1 MKANAYNRF
10 SLELEK
16 LINLHEFFLYNEFNF
31 IYTDK
36 KMIYSKELNE
46 ENKFQTLNDFNIE
59 NNTIIHISLKET
71 DVNKIKDTEKL
82 LIDKVKEEVKQA
94 EQIRNSFIPFNPFLN
109 FVNTISNDN
118 FIYRIQISV
127 EENLKDILKKLKFQY
142 PILKKY
148 IFEEIRFG
156 GKKYNLSDFDEIIF
170 RSIKTLN
177 LNIYEYI
184 YLDGKIIEDSI
195 IELHFYWINNSNTE
209 YIITIGKKETFYNAV
224 LKLLNHKDLTVYNI
238 SLCYRFFNINEIR
251 NIYTKMNYSINGCN
265 GCDGNVN
272 NAINNQMEVDIL
284 YNETEK
290 NYKTIE
296 SLNIDKDSKIYFE
309 TKKNILKIEEK
320 LRNEEQQKY
329 EKEYNNGD
337 KKLITINTSIGNKY
351 ILFLDKNTKISQ
363 VLNILKEKYPSFR
376 NLKISVVL
384 YNVKSLDIEKTIEE
398 NEIKSSPILIMID

>member
-1 MKANAYNRF
+1 
-10 SLELEK
+10 
-16 LINLHEFFLYNEFNF
+16 
-31 IYTDK
+31 
-36 KMIYSKELNE
+36 
-46 ENKFQTLNDFNIE
+46 
-59 NNTIIHISLKET
+59 
-71 DVNKIKDTEKL
+71 
-82 LIDKVKEEVKQA
+82 
-94 EQIRNSFIPFNPFLN
+94 
-109 FVNTISNDN
+109 
-118 FIYRIQISV
+118 
-127 EENLKDILKKLKFQY
+127 
-142 PILKKY
+142 
-148 IFEEIRFG
+148 
-156 GKKYNLSDFDEIIF
+156 
-170 RSIKTLN
+170 
-177 LNIYEYI
+177 
-184 YLDGKIIEDSI
+184 
-195 IELHFYWINNSNTE
+195 
-209 YIITIGKKETFYNAV
+209 
-224 LKLLNHKDLTVYNI
+224 
-238 SLCYRFFNINEIR
+238 
-251 NIYTKMNYSINGCN
+251 
-265 GCDGNVN
+265 
-272 NAINNQMEVDIL
+272 MEVDIL